1 MFQFICVPPPSSA
14 IKLEE
19 VKLSQRF
26 INVAHEFQQGS
37 TKYLQTDSPFTL
49 NEEEE
54 ENGDRYSQ
62 RNAQQGRRQKAIKI
76 IAVAI

>member
-1 MFQFICVPPPSSA
+1 MFQFIRVPLA

-26 INVAHEFQQGS
+26 INVVHEFQQGS

-49 NEEEE
+49 KEKEETETGIHKRAAGEE
-54 ENGDRYSQ
+54 TKGD
-62 RNAQQGRRQKAIKI
+62 
-76 IAVAI
+76 

>member
-1 MFQFICVPPPSSA
+1 MFQFIRVSLA

-26 INVAHEFQQGS
+26 INVVHEFQQGS
-37 TKYLQTDSPFTL
+37 IKYLQTDSPFTL
-49 NEEEE
+49 KEEE

-62 RNAQQGRRQKAIKI
+62 RNAQGRRQKAIKI

>member
-1 MFQFICVPPPSSA
+1 MFQFIRVSLA

-26 INVAHEFQQGS
+26 INVVHEFQQGS

-49 NEEEE
+49 KEEE

-62 RNAQQGRRQKAIKI
+62 RSAQERRQKAIKI

>member
-1 MFQFICVPPPSSA
+1 
-14 IKLEE
+14 LEE

-26 INVAHEFQQGS
+26 INVVHEFQQGS

-54 ENGDRYSQ
+54 GNEEYTCILNETRSRGKETKGD
-62 RNAQQGRRQKAIKI
+62 
-76 IAVAI
+76 

>member
-1 MFQFICVPPPSSA
+1 MFQFICVSLT

-26 INVAHEFQQGS
+26 INVVYEFQQGS
-37 TKYLQTDSPFTL
+37 TKYLQTNSPFTL
-49 NEEEE
+49 NEKEK
-54 ENGDRYSQ
+54 ENRDRYSQ
-62 RNAQQGRRQKAIKI
+62 RNAQHGRRQKAIKI